1 MVKNQMF
8 PIQCKIE
15 APYLNH
21 ELKTM
26 FIELSFGWKQWS
38 RQHLWCTT
46 CIFQAGASIELSH
59 WSTAGSTGL
68 PIGRREQAIC
78 GVDNPH
84 IIQKS
89 LTLAVNGD
97 HRLPHT
103 LDIFD
108 EKQIIPSFMSRV
120 SHKTVIGSLRQM
132 KIVDAFV
139 CLLHELHCDNVIAL
153 WLVKTQKVKHDSE
166 KSFGC
171 LIINDYHNT
180 SLGFNRSIY

>member
-120 SHKTVIGSLRQM
+120 SHKNCHWVAPSDENYWYLCLFIYCMSCIVTVW
-132 KIVDAFV
+132 
-139 CLLHELHCDNVIAL
+139 LHCDWWRL
-153 WLVKTQKVKHDSE
+153 KK
-166 KSFGC
+166 
-171 LIINDYHNT
+171 
-180 SLGFNRSIY
+180 

>member
-120 SHKTVIGSLRQM
+120 SHKTVIGSLCQM

-139 CLLHELHCDNVIAL
+139 CLFVAWVAL
-153 WLVKTQKVKHDSE
+153 WQCDCIVIGEDSKSKTGQWKKP
-166 KSFGC
+166 
-171 LIINDYHNT
+171 
-180 SLGFNRSIY
+180 LGVL